1 MKKIISILIATIM
14 MVAMFTV
21 PTYAQDLYEGD
32 FSINIKDGSEKIV
45 ISWDEFY
52 GAEYY
57 TVSIQTPNEYNCIS
71 ENTTETSFNWNPDY
85 FITPE
90 DVFEITVYACDNSG
104 TVIAQSNVVE
114 LYIVIMRCDNIA
126 MYGDLDNDQM
136 VTVMDATIVQKHLAK
151 AYPFDVMQKQM
162 ADVDSDGYVVDD
174 TEGGVIGT
182 KANDVEHSLE
192 DHADGDGVGDVGE
205 EEDGLEQSLQR
216 LDGVQAHG
224 DEQRQD
230 GGNRHRQD
238 GKEQGVLEAVLEAL
252 VVNDLDEVLDTELEL
267 QVSAQILHDAVIVPE
282 GHPQGVE
289 DGPYRKDEKQY
300 DGGSEVQ
307 PRFPFM
313 LAFYHITSPRN
324 ECAPRSPC

>member
-114 LYIVIMRCDNIA
+114 LYIVIMMCDNIG

-162 ADVDSDGYVVDD
+162 ADVDSDGTVTALDPTFIQQACSHIYDSRNR
-174 TEGGVIGT
+174 TGYTTMIGWI
-182 KANDVEHSLE
+182 EY
-192 DHADGDGVGDVGE
+192 
-205 EEDGLEQSLQR
+205 
-216 LDGVQAHG
+216 
-224 DEQRQD
+224 
-230 GGNRHRQD
+230 
-238 GKEQGVLEAVLEAL
+238 
-252 VVNDLDEVLDTELEL
+252 EV
-267 QVSAQILHDAVIVPE
+267 H
-282 GHPQGVE
+282 
-289 DGPYRKDEKQY
+289 Y
-300 DGGSEVQ
+300 DRWWE
-307 PRFPFM
+307 
-313 LAFYHITSPRN
+313 T
-324 ECAPRSPC
+324 